1 MVVHPKAHK
10 YQIKA
15 LKFSLDNRAS
25 YQSLDM
31 GLGKTLIS
39 IMWANNIEYE
49 GLLVI
54 SPIKVMY
61 NTWPS
66 ELKKWAPDMTY
77 SILHGPNKLKALHTK
92 ADVYLINFEG
102 IVWLFT
108 AIKKMRQVPFNAI
121 IIDEGSKIKAHNT
134 KRFKALRAMQDIF
147 NAGKIILS
155 GTPAPNSLLN
165 LWSQYYFLDS
175 GVRLGKAYGEY
186 QARYFDPLDRDG
198 RSWAIK
204 PGVSQVIYDRIKD
217 ITFRLDGT
225 DYIEMPDRVDNF
237 IKLTLPP
244 LAREKYD
251 ALERDFFLELGD
263 GKSVELF
270 NSMAL
275 SMKLRQFVQG
285 AVYIN
290 AQRDY
295 EVIHNEKIE
304 ALQEVVEEAQGTPV
318 LCAIQF
324 IFELDLIRRVYPNVP
339 VIRGGVSNTEA
350 TRLVGLWNE
359 RKIPLLLCHP
369 NSLSHGMNMQYGSNI
384 IVWLG
389 LPWSGE
395 VYEQFIGRLKR
406 QGQSE
411 KSVIVNHIIC
421 RNTID
426 IAVAQAL
433 RSKAKGQQALL
444 DYINKYHN
452 GEMEDV

>member
-1 MVVHPKAHK
+1 MIINPKAHK
-10 YQIKA
+10 YQVKA
-15 LKFSLDNRAS
+15 LKFSLDNKES
-25 YQSLDM
+25 YQSLDL

-39 IMWANNIEYE
+39 IMWMQNLQHK
-49 GLLVI
+49 GVLVV

-66 ELKKWAPDMTY
+66 ELAKWAPDLTY
-77 SILHGPNKLKALHTK
+77 SIIHGPNKLQALHAH
-92 ADVYLINFEG
+92 ADVYLTNFDS
-102 IVWLFT
+102 IIWLYT
-108 AIKKMRQVPFNAI
+108 ALKKFRKIPFNAI

-134 KRFKALRAMQDIF
+134 KRFKALRAMRALF
-147 NAGKIILS
+147 PAGKIILS

-165 LWSQYYFLDS
+165 LWSQYYFLD
-175 GVRLGKAYGEY
+175 GGIRLGKAYGEY
-186 QARYFDPLDRDG
+186 QVRYFDPLDRDG
-198 RSWAIK
+198 RMWAIK
-204 PGVSQVIYDRIKD
+204 PGVSSIIYDRIKD

-225 DYIEMPDRVDNF
+225 DYIEMPERVDNF
-237 IKLTLPP
+237 IKLDLPP

-251 ALERDFFLELGD
+251 KLERDFFLEIGE

-285 AVYIN
+285 AIYIDKERN
-290 AQRDY
+290 Y
-295 EVIHNEKIE
+295 ETIHNEKIE

-324 IFELDLIRRVYPNVP
+324 IFELDLIRSVFPGAP
-339 VIRGGVSNTEA
+339 VIRGGVSNAEA
-350 TRLVGLWNE
+350 TFLVQQWNE

-369 NSLSHGMNMQYGSNI
+369 NSLSHGMNMQYGGNI

-411 KSVIVNHIIC
+411 KTVVVNHIVC
-421 RNTID
+421 RKTID
-426 IAVAQAL
+426 IAIANAL

-444 DYINKYHN
+444 DYLNAYHN
-452 GEMEDV
+452 GEIKDI

>member
-1 MVVHPKAHK
+1 MIVHPKAHK
-10 YQIKA
+10 YQAKA

-25 YQSLDM
+25 YQSLDL
-31 GLGKTLIS
+31 GLGKTLIA
-39 IMWANNIEYE
+39 IMWANNIEHR
-49 GLLVI
+49 GVLIV

-77 SILHGPNKLKALHTK
+77 SVVHGPNKLKALHAK
-92 ADVYLINFEG
+92 ADVYLTNFES
-102 IVWLFT
+102 IVWLFA
-108 AIKKMRQVPFNAI
+108 AIKKMKRVPFNAL

-134 KRFKALRAMQDIF
+134 KRFKALRAMRDIF
-147 NAGKIILS
+147 TEGKIILS

-165 LWSQYYFLDS
+165 LWSQYFMLDS

-198 RSWAIK
+198 RMWAIK

-217 ITFRLDGT
+217 ITFRLDGA
-225 DYIEMPDRVDNF
+225 DYIEMPERVDNF

-244 LAREKYD
+244 SAREKYD
-251 ALERDFFLELGD
+251 TLEKDFFLELGE
-263 GKSVELF
+263 GKNIELF

-275 SMKLRQFVQG
+275 SMKLRQLVQG
-285 AVYIN
+285 AIYTDKERN
-290 AQRDY
+290 Y

-324 IFELDLIRRVYPNVP
+324 IFELDLIRSVYPNAP

-350 TRLVGLWNE
+350 TRLVQLWNE

-411 KSVIVNHIIC
+411 KTVVVNHIIC

-426 IAVAQAL
+426 VAIANAL
-433 RSKAKGQQALL
+433 RNKAKGQQALL

-452 GEMEDV
+452 GEMEDI

>member
-1 MVVHPKAHK
+1 MIVNPKAHK
-10 YQIKA
+10 YQVKA
-15 LKFSLDNRAS
+15 LKFSLDNKES
-25 YQSLDM
+25 YQSLDL

-39 IMWANNIEYE
+39 IMWMQNLKHK
-49 GLLVI
+49 GVLVV

-66 ELKKWAPDMTY
+66 ELAKWAPDLKY
-77 SILHGPNKLKALHTK
+77 SIVNGPNKLQALRVP
-92 ADVYLINFEG
+92 ADVYLTNFDS
-102 IVWLFT
+102 IVWLYT
-108 AIKKMRQVPFNAI
+108 ALKKFRTIPFNAI

-134 KRFKALRAMQDIF
+134 KRFKALRAMRALF
-147 NAGKIILS
+147 PAGKIILS

-165 LWSQYYFLDS
+165 LWSQYHFLD
-175 GVRLGKAYGEY
+175 GGIRLGKAYGEY
-186 QARYFDPLDRDG
+186 QARYFDPIDRDG
-198 RSWAIK
+198 RMWAIK
-204 PGVSQVIYDRIKD
+204 PGVASIIYDRIKD

-225 DYIEMPDRVDNF
+225 DYIEMPERVDNF
-237 IKLTLPP
+237 IKLDLPP
-244 LAREKYD
+244 LAREKYET
-251 ALERDFFLELGD
+251 LERDFFLEIGE

-285 AVYIN
+285 AIYIDKERN
-290 AQRDY
+290 Y
-295 EVIHNEKIE
+295 ETIHTEKIE

-324 IFELDLIRRVYPNVP
+324 IFELDLIRSVFPGAP
-339 VIRGGVSNTEA
+339 VIRGGVSNAEA
-350 TRLVGLWNE
+350 TLLVQQWNE

-369 NSLSHGMNMQYGSNI
+369 NSLSHGMNMQYGGNI

-411 KSVIVNHIIC
+411 KTVVVNHIVC
-421 RNTID
+421 RKTID
-426 IAVAQAL
+426 IAIANAL

-444 DYINKYHN
+444 DYLNAYHN
-452 GEMEDV
+452 GEVTDI